1 MSDYPTYPETLIP
14 AKYANLIAELS
25 AVEELFAM
33 RLGVTMNC
41 GDIRMVKVSEA
52 YVIQEKH
59 YARNGAENWRFIA
72 KFADIASAVVEF
84 RRLAVGGAP

>member
-41 GDIRMVKVSEA
+41 GDIRLVKTNEA

-59 YARNGAENWRFIA
+59 YAKSGKEDWRFIA
-72 KFADIASAVVEF
+72 KYAEIASAIIEF
-84 RRLAVGGAP
+84 RRLVVGGAL

>member
-14 AKYANLIAELS
+14 AKYANLVAELS

-41 GDIRMVKVSEA
+41 GDIRLVKTNEA

-59 YARNGAENWRFIA
+59 YAKSGTEDWRFSA
-72 KFADIASAVVEF
+72 KFTDIASAVVEF
-84 RRLAVGGAP
+84 RRLVVGGAP

>member
-1 MSDYPTYPETLIP
+1 MSNYPTYPETLIP

-25 AVEELFAM
+25 AAEELFAM

-41 GDIRMVKVSEA
+41 GDMRLVRTNEA

-59 YARNGAENWRFIA
+59 YTKSGKEDWRFSA
-72 KFADIASAVVEF
+72 KFTDIASAIIEF
-84 RRLAVGGAP
+84 RRLVVGGAP